1 MTEYTAAEL
10 NLPPLSSLAEFAALT
25 HHSIDTIRRCANA
38 TTTVN
43 GWPPLA
49 TKRQPGSR
57 KRFVTA
63 AAGAEWI
70 NNLPDA

>member
-10 NLPPLSSLAEFAALT
+10 NLPPLSSLAEFASRT
-25 HHSIDTIRRCANA
+25 GHSETRIRRCANQ
-38 TTTVN
+38 TGFVDD
-43 GWPPLA
+43 WPPLA
-49 TKRQPGSR
+49 TKRQPGTR

-63 AAGAEWI
+63 ADGAWWI